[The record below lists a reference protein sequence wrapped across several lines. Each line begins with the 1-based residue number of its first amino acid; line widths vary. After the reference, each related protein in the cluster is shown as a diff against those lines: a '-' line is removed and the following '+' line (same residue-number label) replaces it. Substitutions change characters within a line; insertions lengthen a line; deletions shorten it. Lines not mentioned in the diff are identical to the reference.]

1 MQRRK
6 FMVISLATYL
16 STNLTGCWRSTPSKT
31 VEDFYRSV
39 EKGQIDRAIELISP
53 SAVSNFGEGKIKQY
67 LFQASSQ
74 MKTKGGIKYFQ
85 TNSETLNN
93 DVAKVNYTIKY
104 QNGDK
109 ETKDVELG
117 KIGND
122 WKISPNK

>member
-6 FMVISLATYL
+6 FIFISIATYL

-53 SAVSNFGEGKIKQY
+53 SAVSNFGEGKIRQY

-74 MKTKGGIKYFQ
+74 MKIKGGIKSFQ

-122 WKISPNK
+122 WKISASK

>member
-6 FMVISLATYL
+6 FIFISLATYL
-16 STNLTGCWRSTPSKT
+16 STNLTGCWQLTPSKT

-53 SAVSNFGEGKIKQY
+53 SAVSNFGEGKIRQY

-74 MKTKGGIKYFQ
+74 MKIKGGIKSFQ

-122 WKISPNK
+122 WKISASK